1 MSCWQGIS
9 QNTWPSCGGGQQ
21 KMLQKNPYKWTI
33 TILFEIVLVPSPIF
47 MSLFYKWRRQM
58 GLALSLLL
66 NIFVVSIQI
75 SEPKKIKK
83 IKTILYIPFDCVS
96 FATLFLSQFMYQ
108 KWTNLCLFFPPR
120 CSRLFRSLTFLQTLK
135 LMLL

>member
-1 MSCWQGIS
+1 MSFWQGIS

-21 KMLQKNPYKWTI
+21 KMLQKNHYKWTI

-75 SEPKKIKK
+75 SEPKKKK
-83 IKTILYIPFDCVS
+83 EKKEKRKTILYIPFDCAS
-96 FATLFLSQFMYQ
+96 FVTLFLSQFMYQ
-108 KWTNLCLFFPPR
+108 KWTNLCLFFFPQGAHV
-120 CSRLFRSLTFLQTLK
+120 SFAH
-135 LMLL
+135 